1 VPIVEFIQ
9 VSKRFG
15 PLRAVD
21 ALSFEIRR
29 GEFFSL
35 LGPSGCG
42 KTTTLR
48 LLAGFEEPEPGGE
61 IRMAGI
67 SVRGKPPY
75 ERHLGMVFQNYA
87 LFPHLSVERNVAYGL
102 ERRHLP
108 RAVIAGRVARAL
120 ELVRLPAAE
129 FAARRPTQLS
139 GGQRQR
145 VALARALVLEPEI
158 LLLDEPLGA
167 IDLKL
172 RKAMQLE
179 LKQLNRALGITFV
192 YVTHD
197 QDEALSMSDRI
208 AVMDQGRLVQLG
220 TPAEIYE
227 RPRTPFVAG
236 FIGES
241 NLLDAGEGRRVA
253 VRPERIELR
262 PPGDPAAGLRG
273 LPCTVD
279 EVIYLGERM
288 RILVLL
294 AGGTRASATLQNEG
308 QLARPLRWSRGDP
321 VLLCWRPEDAR
332 TLEDA

>member
-1 VPIVEFIQ
+1 MSSVEFLQ

-15 PLRAVD
+15 PVTAVD
-21 ALSFEIRR
+21 AVSFEIRR

-48 LLAGFEEPEPGGE
+48 LLAGFESPDEGD
-61 IRMAGI
+61 IRVAGA
-67 SVRGKPPY
+67 SLRGVPPY
-75 ERHLGMVFQNYA
+75 ARPLGMVFQSYA

-102 ERRHLP
+102 ERRALP
-108 RAVIAGRVARAL
+108 RARIAEQVAEAL
-120 ELVRLPAAE
+120 ALVRLPE
-129 FAARRPTQLS
+129 ETFARRRPAQLS

-145 VALARALVLEPEI
+145 VALARALVLRPEI

-167 IDLKL
+167 IDLQL

-179 LKQLNRALGITFV
+179 LRQLNRTLGTTFV

-208 AVMDQGRLVQLG
+208 AVMDRGRVAQVG

-227 RPRTPFVAG
+227 RPRTAFVAE

-241 NLLDAGEGRRVA
+241 NLFAEPGGARVV
-253 VRPERIELR
+253 VRPERIRLR
-262 PPGDPAAGLRG
+262 TPGEPADGLASRSG
-273 LPCTVD
+273 RVEDVL
-279 EVIYLGERM
+279 YLGERI
-288 RILVLL
+288 RVVCLL
-294 AGGTRASATLQNEG
+294 DDGSRVSATLPNDG
-308 QLARPLRWSRGDP
+308 QLQRPVDWIAGTP
-321 VLLCWRPEDAR
+321 VLVCWRPEDAR
-332 TLEDA
+332 PVESA